1 MKAFEA
7 QLYTGA
13 GKEDESGQNAVFAKA
28 IEHIRTVM
36 PEVTEINLYSVSL
49 GKAVASTD
57 PAAVGKPVDPE
68 DLDAAKADK
77 GVVLFPEEG
86 GHHFIDVTEP
96 LHGDGKIDYV
106 IGIMTNVD
114 HDLAEVTSLVLLSLG
129 LGLGGAALGGL
140 LIVVLARRIVRPLAE
155 TGRNFQA
162 MASGDLT
169 VRAVVTGRDEITEL
183 NTNYNVF
190 SDHLSDEMSRLQQV
204 SARGRGLGETLAAS
218 ARQLDAGM
226 SSIRGTLRELQGR
239 LRALNEGV
247 NSPDFSLGDVKEFL
261 QTLLADLEDQSA
273 SVDRSQSTTREMVEA
288 LLIISN
294 ETTDKL
300 ALAGQLTELGRQGD
314 SQMQATIQSIH
325 NLARETRGIAEFI
338 TVINDVADQ
347 TNLLAMNASIEAA
360 HAGTAGR
367 GFAVVAAEIR
377 KLSEATS
384 SNAKNISASL
394 EQIVTTVKKAE
405 TDVAGT
411 GQSIHELTKGVE
423 NLSIA
428 MMTVNAALQALSEE
442 TNTVTRAFEHMR
454 QLTDGVLDRSSVL
467 GTRLGKLEGAME
479 DLVGVANENSLGF
492 EAITGELDE
501 LGVEATGL
509 AKVVTAN
516 GDNVRVLEAVAGAFR
531 TSGQRESTTVPVH
544 PERQPRP

>member
-1 MKAFEA
+1 
-7 QLYTGA
+7 
-13 GKEDESGQNAVFAKA
+13 
-28 IEHIRTVM
+28 
-36 PEVTEINLYSVSL
+36 
-49 GKAVASTD
+49 
-57 PAAVGKPVDPE
+57 
-68 DLDAAKADK
+68 
-77 GVVLFPEEG
+77 
-86 GHHFIDVTEP
+86 
-96 LHGDGKIDYV
+96 
-106 IGIMTNVD
+106 
-114 HDLAEVTSLVLLSLG
+114 
-129 LGLGGAALGGL
+129 
-140 LIVVLARRIVRPLAE
+140 
-155 TGRNFQA
+155 
-162 MASGDLT
+162 
-169 VRAVVTGRDEITEL
+169 
-183 NTNYNVF
+183 
-190 SDHLSDEMSRLQQV
+190 
-204 SARGRGLGETLAAS
+204 
-218 ARQLDAGM
+218 M